1 MKKILAY
8 SSMFFI
14 AMMAVIAVNAGP
26 ADFSG
31 TWVLD
36 AAKST
41 APPGGGGGGGGPV
54 QLIVKQ
60 DAKTLTSTRKTERG
74 EATNVYNLDGTK
86 ATNKLT
92 GRMEGTA
99 VSTTKWQGDGKIL
112 EINTETTA
120 SMQGNEFKMTS
131 VAHWELLE
139 GGKVLKIH
147 SVTESPQ
154 GKREADQLF
163 NKQ

>member
-1 MKKILAY
+1 VKKILAY
-8 SSMFFI
+8 SSMFFV
-14 AMMAVIAVNAGP
+14 AMMAVVAVSAAP
-26 ADFSG
+26 ANFSG

-41 APPGGGGGGGGPV
+41 AAPGGGGGGGTV
-54 QLIVKQ
+54 TLTVKQ
-60 DAKTLTSTRKTERG
+60 DDKTLTSTRKTERG
-74 EATNVYNLDGTK
+74 EATNIYNLDGSP

-99 VSTTKWQGDGKIL
+99 VSKTKWQGDGKIL
-112 EINTETTA
+112 EINTETKA
-120 SMQGNEFKMTS
+120 SMQGNEFTMTS
-131 VAHWELLE
+131 VAHWELTD

-154 GKREADQLF
+154 GKREATQFF